1 MKGKLAVM
9 AAGIALSAT
18 AFAQTRGV
26 SDTEITL
33 GMVTDLSGP
42 IANYGKE
49 SRNAGI
55 LAVEEINAR
64 GGIHGRKLKFLV
76 EDHGYDPRKSVL
88 ATQKLVTQGNGI
100 FAMVGTLGTA
110 TNLAALPMLLD
121 NKVFSFLPQGGAREL
136 YDPPH
141 MFKVGLAPS
150 YVEMSATTT
159 AYMMGKKKY
168 EKPCILYQDDDFG
181 REVLD
186 GVSRYLD
193 QSGKPLVEKVSYK
206 RGAVDFSSQMARMK
220 SAGCDFVF
228 SATTMREYIASVQ
241 EANKIGFKPDFMGT
255 AANYA
260 PQIHSIGGKL
270 MEGVYSSTFILLP
283 YPDDANPGVRDFVA
297 RYRKRFNN
305 EDPSLYSMYTYYG
318 ITTFARLAEK
328 TGRNLTAETF
338 NATMEST
345 KLPSDELGNPPF
357 SVSRNNRLGIDKVRV
372 VQIQN
377 GKWVPITD
385 FLEPVKLK

>member
-1 MKGKLAVM
+1 MKFKLALL
-9 AAGIALSAT
+9 AAAVTLSSAAL
-18 AFAQTRGV
+18 AQVRGV
-26 SDTEITL
+26 SDTEIAL

-55 LAVEEINAR
+55 LAAEEINAK

-76 EDHGYDPRKSVL
+76 EDHGYEPRKSVL
-88 ATQKLVTQGNGI
+88 ATQKLVTQGGGI

-110 TNLAALPMLLD
+110 TNLAALPVLLD
-121 NKVFSFLPQGGAREL
+121 NRVFSFLPQGGAREL

-150 YVEMSATTT
+150 YVDMSATTT
-159 AYMMGKKKY
+159 AYMMQKNGY
-168 EKPCILYQDDDFG
+168 AKPCILYQDDDFG
-181 REVLD
+181 REVLE

-193 QSGKPLVEKVSYK
+193 QSGKPLVEKTSYK
-206 RGAVDFSSQMARMK
+206 RGTVDFSSQMARMK
-220 SAGCDFVF
+220 SAGCDFVV
-228 SATTMREYIASVQ
+228 SATTMRESIASVQ
-241 EANKIGFKPDFMGT
+241 EANKIGFSPDFLGT

-283 YPDDANPGVRDFVA
+283 YPDDANPAVREFVA
-297 RYRKRFNN
+297 NYRKRFNN
-305 EDPSLYSMYTYYG
+305 EDPSLYSMYTYYA
-318 ITTFARLAEK
+318 IHTFAKLAEK
-328 TGRNLTAETF
+328 TGRNLTPETF
-338 NATMEST
+338 NATMESAP
-345 KLPSDELGNPPF
+345 LPADELGNPPF
-357 SVSRNNRLGIDKVRV
+357 SVSKDNRLGIHKVRI
-372 VQIQN
+372 VQVKD

-385 FLEPVKLK
+385 FLDPVPLK